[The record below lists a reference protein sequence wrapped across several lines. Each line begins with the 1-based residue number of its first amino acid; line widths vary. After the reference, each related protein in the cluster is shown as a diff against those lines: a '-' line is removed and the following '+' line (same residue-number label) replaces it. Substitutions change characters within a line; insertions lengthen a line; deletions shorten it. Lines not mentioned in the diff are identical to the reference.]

1 MGHDRSN
8 LTRTGDV
15 LIENKKHSILE
26 RHFGD
31 IVLEQPRSFESEST
45 KTEAESIVFALG
57 SIACHTGEQAGAL
70 LLITQ
75 VLARNHLISAAEAK
89 KLIGLLSADSPEA
102 QRHVNAQCALRR
114 KTKRI
119 RE

>member
-8 LTRTGDV
+8 ITRTGDV
-15 LIENKKHSILE
+15 LIENRKHSILD

-31 IVLEQPRSFESEST
+31 IVLERPQSFESDT
-45 KTEAESIVFALG
+45 AKTEAGDIVFALG

-102 QRHVNAQCALRR
+102 QRHVKAQCVLRR

-119 RE
+119 RG

>member
-8 LTRTGDV
+8 MTRTGDV
-15 LIENKKHSILE
+15 QIENRMHSILE

-31 IVLEQPRSFESEST
+31 VLEPTRSFETNSA
-45 KTEAESIVFALG
+45 KPKAEDMLFALG

-89 KLIGLLSADSPEA
+89 KLIALLSADSPEA
-102 QRHVNAQCALRR
+102 QRHVNAQCVLRR

-119 RE
+119 RQ